1 MAKSWFTH
9 RGFRLREL
17 DKKSALAALVPDC
30 TINVDETSLA
40 VFRHEL
46 ARIPG
51 GIEQAILAATEKT
64 RLFLRREIVKGLKER
79 TTLTT
84 AYVGKA
90 VRSKKARLNG
100 PEILAE
106 IRVASKRFPLGRYLV
121 NPQTPPSLA
130 GIPIHERTRT
140 KYQISPQGDTYGD
153 TPHKPKYAGQAL
165 SALFVQ
171 QMNSSHIGV
180 FYRIKSTKK
189 IVQQYGPNLQYFMHR
204 ENFIPTLESAGQAY
218 FLNALGNS
226 VKTLTQR

>member
-17 DKKSALAALVPDC
+17 DKKSALASFVPDC
-30 TINVDETSLA
+30 TVHVDEASLA
-40 VFRHEL
+40 IFRQTL

-51 GIEQAILAATEKT
+51 GIEQALLDATEKT

-79 TTLTT
+79 STLTT

-90 VRSKKARLNG
+90 VRSQKARLSG
-100 PEILAE
+100 GAITAE

-130 GIPIHERTRT
+130 GIPVHERIRT
-140 KYQISPQGDTYGD
+140 KYQISPQGGTYDD

-180 FYRIKSTKK
+180 FYRIKSTKSV
-189 IVQQYGPNLQYFMHR
+189 VQQYGPNLQYFMHR
-204 ENFIPTLESAGQAY
+204 ENFIPTLESVGQSY
-218 FLNALGNS
+218 FLTTLENS
-226 VKTLTQR
+226 VKTIVQR